1 MLDLEHS
8 MNEGG
13 RKKRNKN
20 RRSPGGFTFWL
31 GQQKC
36 KHVKSRVRGG
46 QQQRGR
52 PALLGLMQG
61 DAGLESLV
69 GLLGRKA
76 QLGLERVVLP
86 RKEGGDGC
94 KCLFYMTIL
103 IQLALLAS
111 SFQILTQSYFSLC
124 FTPV

>member
-31 GQQKC
+31 GQQEC
-36 KHVKSRVRGG
+36 KHVNRMRRG
-46 QQQRGR
+46 QQQCGR
-52 PALLGLMQG
+52 PELLGLMQG

-76 QLGLERVVLP
+76 WLGLERVVLP

-103 IQLALLAS
+103 S
-111 SFQILTQSYFSLC
+111 
-124 FTPV
+124 